1 MGETKLYVEIQ
12 AGLAQ
17 LCSEL
22 SNEGKEMAMSSFA
35 LQNSFAL
42 DAILKLCST
51 CGKKIFALG
60 NYFYIR
66 YDVGKPGIWR

>member
-35 LQNSFAL
+35 L
-42 DAILKLCST
+42 
-51 CGKKIFALG
+51 
-60 NYFYIR
+60 
-66 YDVGKPGIWR
+66 